1 MGTRSTIATIGVSWT
16 IAAACGQSSSNG
28 AGSGSPGSQGPG
40 SSGSSA
46 AAVETFDAGKASGSA
61 PTGSLIVDPTNP
73 HQGMDGFGAADTW
86 APGGAL
92 SAAQGQL
99 FFDPQNGIGLS
110 ILRVGIDVNGTILGG
125 DAAYSDVKLAA
136 SYGAMVWGAPWS
148 PPAGDKT
155 NDSEIDGGTLLESD
169 YMSWAS
175 VLAGFAATVKQ
186 QTGVQLYAIS
196 AQNEPDFWA
205 SYATCLYTP
214 AQMTEFVKV
223 LAPLLAGL
231 DPPVQLIAPEPD
243 TWAHL
248 WGTVGNG
255 SGYGTAILADPAASS
270 AVNIIATHDYG
281 HRNDTNPSRPAPPS
295 GMSQRIWQ
303 TEMSDE
309 TAADL
314 DITHGI
320 QVATWVYAAIVSG
333 GASAWHYWWLVN
345 QNTDGEGLL
354 EQTGTAGDIN
364 SPPKRLYTL
373 GNFSKFVRPGYVRAD
388 VSGTLPS
395 DTLVAAFQSPSDG
408 TTVIVAINSAA
419 SSTTLPI
426 FVGGTAWPAQVVPW
440 VTSDSDNLASQ
451 PAIALSNATF
461 TATLA
466 PESVT
471 TFVGKP

>member
-1 MGTRSTIATIGVSWT
+1 MRAGSTIAAICLSSTM
-16 IAAACGQSSSNG
+16 AACGQSSSDG
-28 AGSGSPGSQGPG
+28 AGSGTGASQGPG
-40 SSGSSA
+40 SSSI
-46 AAVETFDAGKASGSA
+46 ETFDAGKAAGSA
-61 PTGSLIVDPTNP
+61 PAGSLIVDPTNP
-73 HQGMDGFGAADTW
+73 QQAMDGFGAADTW

-99 FFDPQNGIGLS
+99 FFDPENGIGLS
-110 ILRVGIDVNGTILGG
+110 ILRVGIDVDGTILGG
-125 DAAYSDVKLAA
+125 GAAYSDIKLAA
-136 SYGAMVWGAPWS
+136 SYGAIVWGAPWS
-148 PPAGDKT
+148 PPAADKS
-155 NDSEIDGGTLLESD
+155 NDSEIDGGTLLASD

-214 AQMTEFVKV
+214 AQMTAFVKV
-223 LAPLLAGL
+223 LGPLLAAL

-243 TWAHL
+243 TWRHL
-248 WGTVGNG
+248 WGSVTNG
-255 SGYGTAILADPAASS
+255 SGYGSAILADPVASS

-281 HRNDTNPSRPAPPS
+281 LSNPLSPTRPAPPN
-295 GMSQRIWQ
+295 GMAQRLWE

-320 QVATWVYAAIVSG
+320 EVATWVYAAVTTG

-354 EQTGTAGDIN
+354 EQTGMAGDIN

-373 GNFSKFVRPGYVRAD
+373 GNFSKFVRPGYVRVD
-388 VSGTLPS
+388 VSGAVPS
-395 DTLVAAFQSPSDG
+395 GTLVAAFQSPSDG
-408 TTVIVAINSAA
+408 TTVIVAINSAT
-419 SSTTLPI
+419 SSTTLPV
-426 FVGGTAWPAQVVPW
+426 FVAGTAWPAQVVPW
-440 VTSDSDNLASQ
+440 VTSGTDNLASQ
-451 PAIALSNATF
+451 PSIALSNATF